1 MKTAVAESFNDSLF
15 ALNQTAILF
24 GSRFTLLKRSVLLLD
39 EKKDFYYRQTLL
51 AVEYW
56 YDFIATIIFI
66 IFWDFLMFCQICQM
80 CDYYL

>member
-51 AVEYW
+51 AVEY
-56 YDFIATIIFI
+56 
-66 IFWDFLMFCQICQM
+66 
-80 CDYYL
+80 

>member
-39 EKKDFYYRQTLL
+39 EKKRFLL
-51 AVEYW
+51 SAN
-56 YDFIATIIFI
+56 IIGCRI
-66 IFWDFLMFCQICQM
+66 LI
-80 CDYYL
+80 